1 MRKGTEMIT
10 SSVAVYPTSSTGISS
25 SALYD
30 MTQYERFLISTIG
43 HKLPDGKG
51 EGVLTATVYQSTA
64 STWNG
69 AAAITLSS
77 GGVGT
82 ASITSASDAQI
93 RIDLKQSDLT
103 ENSDYKY
110 VGVRVASSTATAVAC
125 IVKKYEAKN
134 EPV

>member
-10 SSVAVYPTSSTGISS
+10 ASVAVYPTSSAGISS

-30 MTQYERFLISTIG
+30 MTQYERFLVTLVG
-43 HKLPDGKG
+43 HRLPDGKG
-51 EGVLTATVYQSTA
+51 EGVLSATIYQSTA

-69 AAAITLSS
+69 AVAVTLSS

-82 ASITSASDAQI
+82 ASITSASDAHV
-93 RIDLKQSDLT
+93 RVDLKQADLS
-103 ENSDYKY
+103 ENNSYKY
-110 VGVRVASSTATAVAC
+110 VGVRVDSSTATAVSC
-125 IVKKYEAKN
+125 LVKKFEAKN